1 MNVSTARLIAASAGE
16 LIILTSTFDSR
27 YGKNYRMKPGSPDDA
42 WQLQQAI
49 FDQQAALARLLDP
62 FALENPLQRVTAW
75 WKFQDV
81 LDTGIAAQIAAE
93 AFHLIACCASAEATA
108 RPSPSPVIICSQR
121 TIAGFL
127 HPSTLLIAQA
137 EPVPVRKG

>member
-1 MNVSTARLIAASAGE
+1 MDTTTARLIAATAGD
-16 LIILTSTFDSR
+16 LIVLTSTFDSR
-27 YGKNYRMKPGSPDDA
+27 YGKNYRMKPGSPEDA

-49 FDQQAALARLLDP
+49 FDQQAALGRLLDP

-81 LDTGIAAQIAAE
+81 MDTSIATQVAAE

-108 RPSPSPVIICSQR
+108 RTEPSPVIICSQR

-127 HPSTLLIAQA
+127 HPSTLMIAQA
-137 EPVPVRKG
+137 EPVPVRR

>member
-1 MNVSTARLIAASAGE
+1 MNTSTARLIAATAGD
-16 LIILTSTFDSR
+16 LIVLTSTFDSR

-49 FDQQAALARLLDP
+49 FDQQTTLARLLDP
-62 FALENPLQRVTAW
+62 LALENPLQRMTPW

-81 LDTGIAAQIAAE
+81 MDTSMATQIAAE

-108 RPSPSPVIICSQR
+108 RTEPSPV
-121 TIAGFL
+121 
-127 HPSTLLIAQA
+127 
-137 EPVPVRKG
+137 